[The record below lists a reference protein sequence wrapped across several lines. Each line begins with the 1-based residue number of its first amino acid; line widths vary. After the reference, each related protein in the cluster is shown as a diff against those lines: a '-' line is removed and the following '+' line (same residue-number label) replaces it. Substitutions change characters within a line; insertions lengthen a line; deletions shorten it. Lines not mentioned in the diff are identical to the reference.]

1 MLKVNIKKKLNFW
14 EIIQIAKS
22 KNLNYESLL
31 RQAQYQN
38 VLIEE
43 DQKILIKF
51 INHFKS
57 LKNFNSQIFQDIFAS
72 FVIDKFFEKT
82 FLEFGATD
90 GLSLSNSLMLEKDL
104 NWKGVLAEPSP
115 QWHESLK
122 LNRKDT
128 PIIDKCI
135 WSKSNER
142 LEFFMSSYG
151 ELSTIVDFVDNDI
164 EKLPLNTSMRKK
176 NGKKIFVETISL
188 NDVVK
193 IFFNGKCPSYISVDT
208 EGSEYDIL
216 KSFNFDNYK
225 PHVFTIEHN
234 HTKYE
239 KKIDKLMISNNY
251 VRIFRNLTDFDAWYV
266 SSDAFKKIS

>member
-1 MLKVNIKKKLNFW
+1 MLKVNFKKSVNFW
-14 EIIQIAKS
+14 ELVRYAKL
-22 KNLNYESLL
+22 KKINHELLL
-31 RQAQYQN
+31 RQAQNQN
-38 VLIEE
+38 VLIDEN
-43 DQKILIKF
+43 QNILSRFIDHFRNIK
-51 INHFKS
+51 S
-57 LKNFNSQIFQDIFAS
+57 FNSQIYQDIFAS
-72 FVIDKFFEKT
+72 FVIDKSYEKT
-82 FLEFGATD
+82 FLEFGATN
-90 GLSLSNSLMLEKDL
+90 GLFLSNSFMLEKDL

-164 EKLPLNTSMRKK
+164 EKLPVNTSMRKE

>member
-14 EIIQIAKS
+14 EIVQIAKS

-72 FVIDKFFEKT
+72 FVIDNFFEKT

-104 NWKGVLAEPSP
+104 KWKGVLAEPSP

-122 LNRKDT
+122 LV
-128 PIIDKCI
+128 
-135 WSKSNER
+135 ER
-142 LEFFMSSYG
+142 FM
-151 ELSTIVDFVDNDI
+151 
-164 EKLPLNTSMRKK
+164 
-176 NGKKIFVETISL
+176 
-188 NDVVK
+188 
-193 IFFNGKCPSYISVDT
+193 
-208 EGSEYDIL
+208 
-216 KSFNFDNYK
+216 
-225 PHVFTIEHN
+225 
-234 HTKYE
+234 
-239 KKIDKLMISNNY
+239 
-251 VRIFRNLTDFDAWYV
+251 
-266 SSDAFKKIS
+266 